1 MSNIGLNNFERDLI
15 EEISLI
21 QDIPPA
27 KIRDILEAVFLRQI
41 ENYLD
46 KEEVRIPYM
55 GKVLIKYK
63 GDTINNNIRSA
74 DLDIFFAPSELLRRV
89 IGGIEDKEPTLL
101 YDLFSSK
108 ISVEL
113 NSILEKGD

>member
-1 MSNIGLNNFERDLI
+1 MSNLSLNNFERDLI

-21 QDIPPA
+21 QDVPPA

-46 KEEVRIPYM
+46 KEEVRIPYL
-55 GKVLIKYK
+55 GKILIRYK
-63 GDTINNNIRSA
+63 GDIIANNVKSA
-74 DLDIFFAPSELLRRV
+74 DLDIFFSPSELLRRV
-89 IGGIEDKEPTLL
+89 VGGIEDKEPTLL

-113 NSILEKGD
+113 NAILEKTT